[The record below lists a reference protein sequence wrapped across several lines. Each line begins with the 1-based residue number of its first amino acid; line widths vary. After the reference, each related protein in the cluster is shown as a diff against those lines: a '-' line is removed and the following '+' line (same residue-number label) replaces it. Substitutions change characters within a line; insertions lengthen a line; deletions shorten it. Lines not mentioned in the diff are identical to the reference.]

1 MKGEINVVY
10 PCSGILFGSKKG
22 EVLISATRTSLE
34 NIMLNERN
42 QGIS

>member
-1 MKGEINVVY
+1 MWYIHAVEYYLAV
-10 PCSGILFGSKKG
+10 KKG
-22 EVLISATRTSLE
+22 EVLISATRTNLE